1 MKSVREPIQ
10 QRSIKTK
17 NKIIKAAYKIFASK
31 GIHGTTAREIAE
43 KAGVS
48 NGSFYSYFNNKKAL
62 LLEMLED
69 YLEVHYRTIW
79 RSLDGFNLT
88 EIDRETIRSVL
99 DSVFEAYEISPNFHR
114 QTHALRYSDPDI
126 KRIFDREREREIDQ
140 ISYLLEKTSYRFI
153 HKNNPR
159 VAAMVIHNAVENVAI
174 TAKLAGSD
182 LPENQL
188 ADILADMIA
197 GFFLG
202 TNITPTS

>member
-1 MKSVREPIQ
+1 MKSVREPKQ
-10 QRSIKTK
+10 QRGIKTK
-17 NKIIKAAYKIFASK
+17 KKIVKAAYKVFASK

-79 RSLDGFNLT
+79 RSLDGFNLS
-88 EIDRETIRSVL
+88 EIDRDTVRSVL
-99 DSVFEAYEISPNFHR
+99 DSVFEAYEISPDFHR

-140 ISYLLEKTSYRFI
+140 IYYILEKNRHRLTHI
-153 HKNNPR
+153 NNPR
-159 VAAMVIHNAVENVAI
+159 AAAMVIHNAVENVAL
-174 TAKLAGSD
+174 TAKIVGSD
-182 LPENQL
+182 LSESQL
-188 ADILADMIA
+188 ADNLAEMIA
-197 GFFLG
+197 RFVLGFDVA
-202 TNITPTS
+202 SSA